1 METKATAKY
10 TRIAPRKARIVAE
23 IIKGRPAGQAVSLLK
38 FTPKKAAGIL
48 LKLLNSAVANAEQ
61 KTETDVDTLYVK
73 RVTVDGG
80 PTAKRWRPRAMG
92 RAFRIRKRT
101 SHITIVLDEA

>member
-1 METKATAKY
+1 MGTKATAKY
-10 TRIAPRKARIVAE
+10 THIAPRKARIVAE

-48 LKLLNSAVANAEQ
+48 LKVLNSAVANAEQ

-73 RVTVDGG
+73 RITVDGG

-92 RAFRIRKRT
+92 RATRRRKRT
-101 SHITIVLDEA
+101 SHITIVLDQA

>member
-1 METKATAKY
+1 METKATARY
-10 TRIAPRKARIVAE
+10 MHIGPRKARIVAE
-23 IIKGRPAGQAVSLLK
+23 VIKGRPAGQAVTLLK
-38 FTPKKAAGIL
+38 FMPKKAAGIL
-48 LKLLNSAVANAEQ
+48 LKVLNSAVANAEQ
-61 KTETDVDTLYVK
+61 KADIDVDTLFVK

-92 RAFRIRKRT
+92 RATRRRKRT